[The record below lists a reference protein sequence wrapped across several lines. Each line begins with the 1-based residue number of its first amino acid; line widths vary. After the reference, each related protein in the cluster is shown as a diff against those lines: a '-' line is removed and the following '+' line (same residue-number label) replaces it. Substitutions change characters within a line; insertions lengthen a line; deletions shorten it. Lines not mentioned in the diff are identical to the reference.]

1 MLEPLSDVVGFS
13 QMVRITYWC
22 LILLSIGSIMSHHFT
37 IIILSCSWRLYHGII
52 SSFHKCRDHFH
63 HLHYLVFIC
72 HDDSISCIIWNH
84 NLHIIIAMTL
94 SSFASSYH
102 HQRCIIWKHDLHI
115 IIAMTLSSFA
125 SSYHH
130 QRFYSLSFPHC
141 IKHGTGVPGD
151 FIIVFTFFAF
161 QICSMLE
168 NTFLFP
174 GSHPIVSLSQTIQ
187 LHLFSNYV
195 EMFGK
200 SNWPFKRESLS
211 CVLQRLHV
219 EVYEL
224 NEFDELLLVNA

>member
-1 MLEPLSDVVGFS
+1 MLEPYQMLLVFYRWWELHIDVSFYFPSDSSGVIIS
-13 QMVRITYWC
+13 QSSFYPVHDDCIMV
-22 LILLSIGSIMSHHFT
+22 LFHHF
-37 IIILSCSWRLYHGII
+37 INAVIIFIICIILSLSAMMILSAASFGII
-52 SSFHKCRDHFH
+52 ICISSLPWHSR
-63 HLHYLVFIC
+63 HLHHPIITSAASFGSMIC
-72 HDDSISCIIWNH
+72 IS
-84 NLHIIIAMTL
+84 
-94 SSFASSYH
+94 
-102 HQRCIIWKHDLHI
+102 
-115 IIAMTLSSFA
+115 
-125 SSYHH
+125 
-130 QRFYSLSFPHC
+130 SLPFPHC

-200 SNWPFKRESLS
+200 SNWPFRRESLS

-219 EVYEL
+219 EIYEL
-224 NEFDELLLVNA
+224 NEFDELVLVNV

>member
-1 MLEPLSDVVGFS
+1 
-13 QMVRITYWC
+13 MVRITHWC

-84 NLHIIIAMTL
+84 N
-94 SSFASSYH
+94 
-102 HQRCIIWKHDLHI
+102 LHI

-200 SNWPFKRESLS
+200 SNWPFRRESPS

-224 NEFDELLLVNA
+224 NEFDELVLVNV

>member
-13 QMVRITYWC
+13 QMVRITYGC
-22 LILLSIGSIMSHHFT
+22 FSLLFIGPIMIYHFT

-102 HQRCIIWKHDLHI
+102 HQRFH
-115 IIAMTLSSFA
+115 
-125 SSYHH
+125 
-130 QRFYSLSFPHC
+130 SLSFPHC
-141 IKHGTGVPGD
+141 KKHGTGVPGD
-151 FIIVFTFFAF
+151 FIIVFTFFAL
-161 QICSMLE
+161 QICFMLE

-174 GSHPIVSLSQTIQ
+174 GGHPIVSLSQTIQ

-200 SNWPFKRESLS
+200 SNWPFRGFHWVVCCKGYMLKSMS
-211 CVLQRLHV
+211 
-219 EVYEL
+219 
-224 NEFDELLLVNA
+224 